1 MSFTHTPCGA
11 LHMVQGMARQRG
23 LDELDHKILEA
34 LKEAGQ
40 PLRPKEIA
48 ERIGEDARRIAAK
61 MRKLVRLGLVE
72 RLEDGRY
79 QITEAGKE
87 AAAGGM

>member
-1 MSFTHTPCGA
+1 
-11 LHMVQGMARQRG
+11 MVRGMARQKG

-40 PLRPKEIA
+40 PLKPKEIA

-61 MRKLVRLGLVE
+61 MRKLL
-72 RLEDGRY
+72 RLELVKRLDDGRY
-79 QITEAGKE
+79 EITEAGKE
-87 AAAGGM
+87 AVGGM

>member
-1 MSFTHTPCGA
+1 MGFTCTLCNA
-11 LHMVQGMARQRG
+11 LHMVREMARQRG
-23 LDELDHKILEA
+23 IDELDHKILEA

-61 MRKLVRLGLVE
+61 MRKLVRLELVR

-79 QITEAGKE
+79 EITEAGKE
-87 AAAGGM
+87 AAGGM